1 MQNVY
6 SPHSIRTKYFIL
18 RAKHFMNLVISLGW
32 AELWGKVKKADLIGL
47 NVLMKHILF
56 FLSSSVLFLPSTLH
70 WYGVWNARHMYQ
82 SRNIDDSQL

>member
-32 AELWGKVKKADLIGL
+32 AERWGKVKKADLIGL
-47 NVLMKHILF
+47 NVLMNHILF
-56 FLSSSVLFLPSTLH
+56 F
-70 WYGVWNARHMYQ
+70 
-82 SRNIDDSQL
+82 

>member
-56 FLSSSVLFLPSTLH
+56 FFKFFSSFSSFNSPLVCCLE
-70 WYGVWNARHMYQ
+70 Y
-82 SRNIDDSQL
+82 